1 MKKEVAGV
9 LGTSFILIGSLHFS
23 LRDSNFPTREI
34 NEFLEGAKGRRILL
48 TIDVPEEVL
57 G

>member
-23 LRDSNFPTREI
+23 LQDSNFPTREM

-48 TIDVPEEVL
+48 TIDVPEEVRA
-57 G
+57 

>member
-9 LGTSFILIGSLHFS
+9 LGTSFILTGSLHFS
-23 LRDSNFPTREI
+23 LQNSNFPTKEL

-48 TIDVPEEVL
+48 TIDAPEEVL

>member
-9 LGTSFILIGSLHFS
+9 LGTSFILTGSLHFS
-23 LRDSNFPTREI
+23 LKDSNFPTREM
-34 NEFLEGAKGRRILL
+34 NEFLEDAKGRRILL

>member
-9 LGTSFILIGSLHFS
+9 LGTSFILMGSLNFS
-23 LRDSNFPTREI
+23 LLDSNFPTREM

-48 TIDVPEEVL
+48 TIDVAEEVL

>member
-9 LGTSFILIGSLHFS
+9 LGTSFILTGSLHFS
-23 LRDSNFPTREI
+23 LRDSNFPTREM